1 MVRRRRRRTRG
12 SDAIAP
18 MLLIGV
24 AGLVIV
30 PRVTHFAHQQATL
43 LTVAGLAAVAAVIA
57 AAGMAVWHRRRV
69 RAREDARTLVA
80 LRQNPLS
87 PAEFEHALA
96 ALCRRDGCTS
106 VRVVGGAGDLGA
118 DVLATAP
125 DGRQIVLQAK
135 RYRNSRSVG
144 SQDVQRFGGTA
155 RTIHGADIAAV
166 VTTAHAFTSQAQAY
180 AARAG
185 ILLVPA
191 RQLAAWESQ
200 TGPAPWH

>member
-24 AGLVIV
+24 AGLVIA

-43 LTVAGLAAVAAVIA
+43 LTVAGVVVVVAVIA
-57 AAGMAVWHRRRV
+57 AAGVAVWHRRRV

-80 LRQNPLS
+80 LRQNALS

-125 DGRQIVLQAK
+125 DGRRIVLQAK
-135 RYRNSRSVG
+135 RYRNSRTVG

-185 ILLVPA
+185 ILLVAA